1 MSKEHSDSGSYLE
14 IIIYV
19 PETLADPVSSYITD
33 YITAGIIFE
42 ETENSEITGVKFV
55 MEKIADVKQLNGLRL
70 YLTEIAEI
78 NNIAIPEIHEKIIE
92 SGDSEEKY
100 R

>member
-1 MSKEHSDSGSYLE
+1 MSKENSDTGSYLE
-14 IIIYV
+14 IKIYV

-33 YITAGIIFE
+33 NITASIIFE

-70 YLTEIAEI
+70 YLTQIAEI
-78 NNIAIPEIHEKIIE
+78 NGIAIPEIHEKIVEYVDWQAEYI
-92 SGDSEEKY
+92 
-100 R
+100 